1 MAGKASFADHMII
14 VSGTSSR
21 HIASMTQ
28 HLVERLK
35 AAGLET
41 PHVEGL
47 PQADWVLLDAGD
59 AVVHLFRPEVRNFYN
74 LEKLWSVAAPTPET
88 ADSTAAPTP
97 RRRTKRTSSVGAGI

>member
-1 MAGKASFADHMII
+1 MII

-21 HIASMTQ
+21 HISSMTQ

-35 AAGLET
+35 AAGFES

-47 PQADWVLLDAGD
+47 PQADWVLVDAGD

-74 LEKLWSVAAPTPET
+74 LEKLWSVAAPVDEPVAES
-88 ADSTAAPTP
+88 AP
-97 RRRTKRTSSVGAGI
+97 RRRTKRSTAATARA

>member
-1 MAGKASFADHMII
+1 MII

-35 AAGLET
+35 AAGFES

-47 PQADWVLLDAGD
+47 PQADWVLVDAGD

-74 LEKLWSVAAPTPET
+74 LEKLWSVAAPVDEPATES
-88 ADSTAAPTP
+88 AP
-97 RRRTKRTSSVGAGI
+97 RRRTKRSPAATVRA